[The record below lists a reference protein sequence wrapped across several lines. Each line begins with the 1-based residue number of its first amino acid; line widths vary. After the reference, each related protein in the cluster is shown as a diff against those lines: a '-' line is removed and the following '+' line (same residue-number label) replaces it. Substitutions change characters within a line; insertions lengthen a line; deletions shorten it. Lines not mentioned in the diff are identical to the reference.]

1 MLLSF
6 ITAYYDKG
14 VIYYDRS
21 SIIINYLKTGFIL
34 DLICISPGFINFEY
48 IDYIKLFRMIKVKII
63 LTNLEEIINLRENL

>member
-21 SIIINYLKTGFIL
+21 SIIINYLKSGFIL
-34 DLICISPGFINFEY
+34 DLICITPGFISF
-48 IDYIKLFRMIKVKII
+48 
-63 LTNLEEIINLRENL
+63 